1 MRNICVIEA
10 HGMLCLSS
18 HGGACFAHG
27 FEIVALIDL
36 GFYEIILFMNLKFR
50 RRLDLTIIQTHRATC
65 KFSQ

>member
-1 MRNICVIEA
+1 MRNIFVVEA
-10 HGMLCLSS
+10 QGMLCLSS

-27 FEIVALIDL
+27 FDL
-36 GFYEIILFMNLKFR
+36 GFYEFILFDLFMNLRFR

>member
-36 GFYEIILFMNLKFR
+36 GFDLFMNLRFR